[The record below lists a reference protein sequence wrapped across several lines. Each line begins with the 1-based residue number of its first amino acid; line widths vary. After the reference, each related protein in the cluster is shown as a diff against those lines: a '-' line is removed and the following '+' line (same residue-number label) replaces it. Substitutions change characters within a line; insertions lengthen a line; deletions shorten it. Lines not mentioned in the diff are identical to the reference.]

1 VSRGALLPALVAIL
15 ILAPAC
21 APDQP
26 AADRPPMSSPGQ
38 GATDGVDSALVPFYT
53 QPLEWENCH
62 DELHCTTVEVPLDY
76 AAPDGETIELS
87 VLRRPAT
94 GDDRIGSLLVNPG
107 GPGASGVEYARRSV
121 VNDDVAER
129 FDIVGFDPR
138 GVGQSSPVDCLDDA
152 ALDEFI
158 AADGSPD
165 DAEEITELQDQVAVF
180 VAGCTDRS
188 GEMLPHIGTAEVARD
203 LDILRAVLGDDVLY
217 YRGASY
223 GTDFGAAYAEL
234 FPERVGRLVLDGA
247 IDPSLTGEQFLLGQA
262 RGAERALTAFISSC
276 VTEENC
282 PLGESAAEARSTLIN
297 LLTVIDAT
305 PLPTDDD
312 TRPLTQSLAVLGIV
326 LPLYLSP
333 DEGYPLLNLALERAL
348 AGDGSALQFLADQYL
363 QRNPDGTFKGNMN
376 EVNSGVNCVD
386 RPWETDIE
394 AIEAGIPAFE
404 AASPVFGT
412 YQGWSGLVCAR
423 WPVPP
428 AAPAPVTAI
437 GAAPILVIGTTGD
450 LATPYEWA
458 EALAAQL
465 DSGILLTYEGSG
477 HTAYR
482 KGSECVDDAVD
493 AYLIDGTIPEDGLRC
508 T

>member
-1 VSRGALLPALVAIL
+1 
-15 ILAPAC
+15 
-21 APDQP
+21 
-26 AADRPPMSSPGQ
+26 
-38 GATDGVDSALVPFYT
+38 
-53 QPLEWENCH
+53 
-62 DELHCTTVEVPLDY
+62 
-76 AAPDGETIELS
+76 
-87 VLRRPAT
+87 
-94 GDDRIGSLLVNPG
+94 
-107 GPGASGVEYARRSV
+107 
-121 VNDDVAER
+121 
-129 FDIVGFDPR
+129 
-138 GVGQSSPVDCLDDA
+138 
-152 ALDEFI
+152 
-158 AADGSPD
+158 
-165 DAEEITELQDQVAVF
+165 
-180 VAGCTDRS
+180 
-188 GEMLPHIGTAEVARD
+188 
-203 LDILRAVLGDDVLY
+203 
-217 YRGASY
+217 
-223 GTDFGAAYAEL
+223 
-234 FPERVGRLVLDGA
+234 
-247 IDPSLTGEQFLLGQA
+247 
-262 RGAERALTAFISSC
+262 
-276 VTEENC
+276 
-282 PLGESAAEARSTLIN
+282 
-297 LLTVIDAT
+297 
-305 PLPTDDD
+305 
-312 TRPLTQSLAVLGIV
+312 VLGIV